1 MKRTGALACLIIM
14 IISVFAPSC
23 FAAESSATSGET
35 NFSIVSSTPE
45 DGAKNVSVE
54 NLSVKIYFDKEMLP
68 ESKAVRKANAK
79 QFTLTDKKGKEI
91 PIRVYYSHKEEG
103 LMMVVSDVVD
113 SNIQIESNTRYTLT
127 IGNDLQAT
135 DGMHVCI

>member
-1 MKRTGALACLIIM
+1 M
-14 IISVFAPSC
+14 IRKC
-23 FAAESSATSGET
+23 F
-35 NFSIVSSTPE
+35 
-45 DGAKNVSVE
+45 
-54 NLSVKIYFDKEMLP
+54 LSRKLCE
-68 ESKAVRKANAK
+68 KANAK

-127 IGNDLQAT
+127 IGNDLRQPTALLSA
-135 DGMHVCI
+135 MI